1 MSSNRTVH
9 SDTSTLKMN
18 SAVQISCLLLVLG
31 CLLGSG
37 HSQSEAEFAAKSREI
52 SQIFGNPSVDKYTKA
67 RNFPKLIAFYE
78 KYSSRL
84 HLTAQEKNNIDNS
97 IKQYRAQQNHQVDG
111 VSAQGGKLFDV
122 LKKIIKV
129 IVMVVDSTKANEER
143 QKT

>member
-1 MSSNRTVH
+1 
-9 SDTSTLKMN
+9 MN
-18 SAVQISCLLLVLG
+18 SALQISCLLLVLG

-67 RNFPKLIAFYE
+67 RNLPKLIAFYE

-84 HLTAQEKNNIDNS
+84 HLTAQKKNNINNA

-111 VSAQGGKLFDV
+111 VSAQGGWVSGILKAIADAILGGNDSPKTDKNNNNNNKNENVNLINTYVKL
-122 LKKIIKV
+122 
-129 IVMVVDSTKANEER
+129 
-143 QKT
+143 